1 MQVAGF
7 GAAVH
12 DHRVDPGRGRRAQ
25 ARRAARGRG
34 HPGEARPRSASKIVE
49 GQLAKWYKEVVLYE
63 QTFRDTEQTVGQ
75 LVTEAIARIG
85 ENIRV
90 RRFVRFEL
98 GEEL

>member
-1 MQVAGF
+1 MPHFTRRCREGSVL
-7 GAAVH
+7 AA
-12 DHRVDPGRGRRAQ
+12 
-25 ARRAARGRG
+25 
-34 HPGEARPRSASKIVE
+34 SASTRVASLLADETTQAKPAEIREKIVE
-49 GQLAKWYKEVVLYE
+49 GQMAKWYKEVVLYE

-75 LVTEAIARIG
+75 VVTEAIARIG